1 MKKTPVWI
9 IVILMLCLPTVSS
22 LNVNWTQL
30 TSSGAFDGASYFAY
44 TTYHNNIH
52 MCGGY
57 DSTYYSRICW
67 KSSDG
72 INWTQTTS
80 NLWGYGYGVT
90 RPSMGVYNDKIYLI
104 GGIGYGSFPQNKIF
118 SYDGASWSYVGTFPY
133 TIREESVISFNGKL
147 WVLGG
152 YCLSSGYDCS
162 KSTFSSTNGINW
174 TLETNNTNGGTS
186 AVVFNNKLYWIGG
199 GTNSNEVWKS
209 SDGINWNYV
218 SNFTT
223 VSSSTFSVVA
233 QNKIW
238 ILGIYNNNTAWY
250 SSDGI
255 NWQEATNNGSIFPAG
270 NGYGVSNKDN
280 GLWVF
285 GGTGGFTSVWFGDV
299 SNGNVSLSVSSNP
312 TQQGQNMTLSIKPT
326 HPQGLA
332 SNLTLPFTGGCNVFD
347 LTVEEFNVA
356 SGSTWNYTID
366 TSNAQ
371 WITNTNCTLYA
382 EAEFSDG
389 STATSNNI
397 SWHITP
403 STLYPITPR
412 IDPQTTIYGN
422 QVIFYGKATYIS
434 NIASNLT
441 LEIWDMNF
449 TTLYYTTTLN
459 NVPNGAEVELYR
471 ITQNSILWTGYQAGN
486 YTYNLQATLI
496 NNNASISNST
506 LWTVINGETINQTNY
521 EAQEYSKLPD
531 DIGFNGIYSVT
542 PSNEN
547 NAYTSIQNG
556 SNLYIA
562 SWDITNPA
570 SIIYSRLNTA
580 LNQQSG
586 RNGNPTSISSIDM
599 IQGLNRLFI
608 GTNNNL
614 FIYDN
619 ASNNIASGLIYD
631 FDKGFGIFE
640 NDGINDI
647 SAQSIDYAYVCQ
659 DGTGLE
665 NDDIYLYNYTLADFQ
680 DQMNSAPCISIKY
693 DNWVYVHGGG
703 NTNIKIWNPITQTL
717 TSTIDFTKTI
727 STRAYRDLLDVKN
740 YYLSFIAGKDE
751 IRRYDISNA
760 SNPILSGKCFTNETN
775 EEIES
780 IEAITNDE
788 IIIGLYNPRNNVDI
802 IYVCDFGNND
812 TYSATKGGYVAQ
824 YLSGIYGT
832 KAWEITKA
840 NNQGKILMAS
850 GDRLEIFFY
859 EKTNTSLQVNN
870 PPIIDDY
877 TFTPNTTICLN
888 QIVDIE
894 IIAHDPD
901 TTPPA
906 DYLQYGVSCS
916 GGGQPTT
923 YSAYNL
929 LTCSYSTAGTK
940 TITIIVKDNHGLPST
955 ASYDTITVNNCNQ
968 TNVTTIFF
976 KIIDGNTANP
986 VIGATINI
994 YLNQT
999 LIALGTTNNNGYADF
1014 NGLTPLTY
1022 YRATFTKD
1030 GYATKTEYFYTNN
1043 IRYVRALEPTN
1054 PNGTTRTLLTVT
1066 VQNSNNTLLEGVLV
1080 ATLDPVTGASRYGL
1094 TDYSGTVYIFDIQP
1108 SNSFIVGAR
1117 KEGYETTSVYASI
1130 SNGEQKSVNIIMGQ
1144 SRGANGYFPAT
1155 PRQCADTIRGVWLC
1169 GNLSTTGIGNSCT
1182 QDTECISG
1190 RCSIGLTIR
1199 ECSRFNYTLCD
1210 SQGINRGNTCI
1221 FKNMTRGI
1229 FTTIGDLILGNFLY
1243 VLLLVFLIVAGLIIK
1258 RSLSH

>member
-1 MKKTPVWI
+1 MKQLNIDKAKKSLKTITYLLTFLLIINLAQATDWGQYTPSPTSSSLKQVWALQDGRAVAMVETATDWNETGTKWI
-9 IVILMLCLPTVSS
+9 IYNGTAWNNATSPSGGVKVYDTFSGCDKTNNSKIRCMWVDSSTGTSVAINEYNPATNSWSLLDSHTFTGTQGSFYINGDIYRTYTNFVCTYDENGKCYTASWNSTSNGNYLWYFDGSSFSLESSDSFYNPVIPIYSNKEIMGGWLAFGWAGFMGYNGTNWYKVGIDYCLFANPQYLSKALFKVVDYTSTKKILTGTKYDSGSCGKHARYVTSYNVSSGMFDKDTINLPFTTPYPPYSINQASMSADILGGHIWAVNYENSS
-22 LNVNWTQL
+22 LNEYFFGSTSLQNQVNTTQPMRW
-30 TSSGAFDGASYFAY
+30 
-44 TTYHNNIH
+44 I
-52 MCGGY
+52 
-57 DSTYYSRICW
+57 
-67 KSSDG
+67 
-72 INWTQTTS
+72 
-80 NLWGYGYGVT
+80 
-90 RPSMGVYNDKIYLI
+90 
-104 GGIGYGSFPQNKIF
+104 
-118 SYDGASWSYVGTFPY
+118 SYDMTSKKGWAVG
-133 TIREESVISFNGKL
+133 E
-147 WVLGG
+147 
-152 YCLSSGYDCS
+152 
-162 KSTFSSTNGINW
+162 
-174 TLETNNTNGGTS
+174 GGTI
-186 AVVFNNKLYWIGG
+186 YQYQGII
-199 GTNSNEVWKS
+199 TNETYNAT
-209 SDGINWNYV
+209 Y
-218 SNFTT
+218 
-223 VSSSTFSVVA
+223 TFSV
-233 QNKIW
+233 I
-238 ILGIYNNNTAWY
+238 
-250 SSDGI
+250 
-255 NWQEATNNGSIFPAG
+255 
-270 NGYGVSNKDN
+270 
-280 GLWVF
+280 
-285 GGTGGFTSVWFGDV
+285 
-299 SNGNVSLSVSSNP
+299 
-312 TQQGQNMTLSIKPT
+312 
-326 HPQGLA
+326 
-332 SNLTLPFTGGCNVFD
+332 
-347 LTVEEFNVA
+347 
-356 SGSTWNYTID
+356 
-366 TSNAQ
+366 
-371 WITNTNCTLYA
+371 
-382 EAEFSDG
+382 
-389 STATSNNI
+389 
-397 SWHITP
+397 
-403 STLYPITPR
+403 PR
-412 IDPQTTIYGN
+412 IDPQETIYGN
-422 QVIFYGKATYIS
+422 QVIFYGKATYELPV
-434 NIASNLT
+434 NSNLT
-441 LEIWDMNF
+441 LEIWDVNF
-449 TTLYYTTTLN
+449 TTLYKTATLN

-486 YTYNLQATLI
+486 YTYNLQATLV
-496 NNNASISNST
+496 NNNASLSNST

-521 EAQEYSKLPD
+521 EIQEYFKLPD
-531 DIGFNGIYSVT
+531 DTGFTGIYSIT
-542 PSNEN
+542 NYDED

-556 SNLYIA
+556 SNIYIA
-562 SWDITNPA
+562 SWDISNP
-570 SIIYSRLNTA
+570 SNIIYDRLNTA
-580 LNQQSG
+580 INQQSG
-586 RNGNPTSISSIDM
+586 RNGNPNSISSIDM
-599 IQGLNRLFI
+599 KQGTDNLFI
-608 GTNNNL
+608 GTNDDL
-614 FIYDN
+614 FIYNN
-619 ASNNIASGLIYD
+619 ASNRKASGLIYD
-631 FDKGFGIFE
+631 FDKGFGILE
-640 NDGINDI
+640 NDGINDV
-647 SAQSIDYAYVCQ
+647 SAMSLDYAYVCQ

-665 NDDIYLYNYTLADFQ
+665 NDDIYQYNHTLADFQ

-693 DNWVYVHGGG
+693 DGWVYVHGGG
-703 NTNIKIWNPITQTL
+703 STNIKIWNPITQTL

-740 YYLSFIAGKDE
+740 DYLSFIAGKDE

-832 KAWEITKA
+832 KAWEITKS

-850 GDRLEIFFY
+850 GDRIEIFFY
-859 EKTNTSLQVNN
+859 EKTNTSIQVNN
-870 PPIIDDY
+870 PPVIDDY

-986 VIGATINI
+986 IIGATINI
-994 YLNQT
+994 YINQT
-999 LIALGTTNNNGYADF
+999 LIATGTTNNNGYSDF

-1130 SNGEQKSVNIIMGQ
+1130 SNGEQKNVNIIMGQ

-1155 PRQCADTIRGVWLC
+1155 ARQCADTLSGVWLC

-1182 QDTECISG
+1182 QDTDCISG
-1190 RCSIGLTIR
+1190 RCSVGLTIR

-1210 SQGINRGNTCI
+1210 AQGINRGNTCI

-1258 RSLSH
+1258 RSLSR